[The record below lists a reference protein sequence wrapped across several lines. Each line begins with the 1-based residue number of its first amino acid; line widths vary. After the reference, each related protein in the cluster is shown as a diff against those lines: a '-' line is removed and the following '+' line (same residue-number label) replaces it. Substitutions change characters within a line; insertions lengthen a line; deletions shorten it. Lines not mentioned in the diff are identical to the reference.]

1 MSKYPVAQPA
11 VLFWGIRLDTAQRPS
26 ASDMGSPPYGQ
37 DVLYVHSY
45 LLMRTVVGA
54 IGVALP
60 LALMIFEGF
69 FTKAGLRPRGSLS
82 AYYHTTAGQDLFV
95 GGLFTVGIMLI
106 TYMSGQP
113 KTADFIASTI
123 AGGAMLGVV
132 FFPTNRAD
140 LPAGAPLC
148 GQGSVPEPPSC
159 SPTESRFGETTVAH
173 LHLGFATVSF
183 AFLAI
188 LSLVF
193 ARRAA
198 LSYLQNKPPAAGQ
211 QRTLVRD
218 RTAEVARAKTQNLL
232 TRIRGFLSRTWTLA
246 RAAKGDRDFDIYVG
260 SFAVIAGAG
269 IWYLVGIRL
278 GSLSALYVT
287 EVVSLLSFGVA
298 WFTAGEGLQFLK
310 PPGMRQHP
318 GSD

>member
-26 ASDMGSPPYGQ
+26 SSDMAGPPNQ
-37 DVLYVHSY
+37 NVLYVHSY

-60 LALMIFEGF
+60 LTLMILEGF

-106 TYMSGQP
+106 TYLSGQP

-123 AGGAMLGVV
+123 AGSAMLGVV
-132 FFPTNRAD
+132 FFPTNRGD

-148 GQGSVPEPPSC
+148 GPESIPEPPSC
-159 SPTESRFGETTVAH
+159 SPTEARFGEIRVAH
-173 LHLGFATVSF
+173 IHQVFAFTSF

-198 LSYLQNKPPAAGQ
+198 LSYLEKQATTAEQ
-211 QRTLVRD
+211 QSTLLRD
-218 RTAEVARAKTQNLL
+218 RTTEVAPAKTLGPP
-232 TRIRGFLSRTWTLA
+232 TRIWRFLARTWALA
-246 RAAKGDRDFDIYVG
+246 RTAKGDRDFDIYVG
-260 SFAVIAGAG
+260 SFALMAGAG
-269 IWYLVGIRL
+269 IWYLVGVKL
-278 GSLSALYVT
+278 GSFSALYVT

-310 PPGMRQHP
+310 PPGRRQHP
-318 GSD
+318 GYD